1 MEITLA
7 VIGATLLL
15 SWIALHLYIHH
26 YRRHDVSPAAYP
38 WPKDVD
44 DEELDGIVDG
54 LMARMS
60 LQEKVEQLSGD
71 GGFPLLIRLGAMVLL
86 YGRFPNMYA
95 GRNERRGIPP
105 LSFSDGPRGVVVG
118 KATCFPV
125 AMARGA
131 SWDVELE
138 ARVGDALGQEVRA
151 VGANYFGGL
160 CINLL
165 RHPGWGRAQE
175 TYGEDPH
182 HLGEMGV
189 ALLTAVQRH
198 NVMACAKHFALNSI
212 ENSRFYV
219 DVTLDDRTAHE
230 VYLPHFRCCVDAG
243 VASVM
248 SAYNK
253 ARGRWCGHS
262 DWLLDEVL
270 RRDWGFEGFVTSD
283 WLWGIHDTVEPA
295 LAGMDV
301 EMPRTKHY
309 GRKLLAAVRDGSVPT
324 SVIDRNARRVVRT
337 KLRTVT
343 RDDPQAYPRELI
355 ACDRHRALA
364 REAAEKSMVL
374 LRNDGDVLPFDCNA
388 VRKLAVIGELAEAPN
403 TGDRG
408 SSRVSPPDV
417 VTFLDGLREFLGD
430 RGEVV
435 FDRGRDLDRARAA
448 ADGADAVVLVVGRRP
463 DDEGEN
469 LNSNHRP
476 GESRRVSRGGDRDS
490 LRLRPSEEALI
501 ADLAPRH
508 ANCVVVLVGG
518 SAIVVEPWRASA
530 PAILMAWYPGM
541 AGGTALARILFGE
554 VNPSGRLPFT
564 VPVDS
569 SQLPPFDPAAP
580 TAEYGY
586 FHGYTWMENQRLRPA
601 YPFGFGLSY
610 TRFAFEALE
619 LEQPEIPIDGEVV
632 ARVTVRNVGER
643 VGSVVAQC
651 YVGFPES
658 AVERPAKLLRGFT
671 KVSLDPGESHQLT
684 LRVPARSLAWFDPA
698 SREWVVESVRHTLW
712 VGSSSDDT
720 DLHRVEFRLVDSG

>member
-1 MEITLA
+1 MEIVLGA
-7 VIGATLLL
+7 VGALLL
-15 SWIALHLYIHH
+15 LWIALRLYVHH

-38 WPKDVD
+38 WPKGI
-44 DEELDGIVDG
+44 DEDELDEIVDG

-60 LQEKVEQLSGD
+60 LEEKVHQLSGD
-71 GGFPLLIRLGAMVLL
+71 GGFPLLIRLGAMVYL
-86 YGRFPNMYA
+86 YGRFPHMYA

-151 VGANYFGGL
+151 TGANYFGGL

-219 DVTLDDRTAHE
+219 DVTLDDRTLQE
-230 VYLPHFRCCVDAG
+230 VYLPHFRRCVEAD

-253 ARGRWCGHS
+253 VRGRWCGHS
-262 DWLLDEVL
+262 EWLLDEVL
-270 RRDWGFEGFVTSD
+270 RGDLGFEGFVTSD
-283 WLWGIHDTVEPA
+283 WLWGIHGTVEPA

-301 EMPRTKHY
+301 EMPRTRHY
-309 GRKLLAAVRDGSVPT
+309 GRKLLAAVRAGSVPAG
-324 SVIDRNARRVVRT
+324 VIDRNARRVVRT

-343 RDDPQAYPRELI
+343 REDPQPYPRELI
-355 ACDRHRALA
+355 ACARHRALA
-364 REAAEKSMVL
+364 QEAAEKSMVL
-374 LRNDGDVLPFDCNA
+374 LRNDDDVLPFDAGA
-388 VRKLAVIGELAEAPN
+388 VRKLAVIGDLADAPN

-408 SSRVSPPDV
+408 SSQVSPPEV
-417 VTFLDGLREFLGD
+417 VTFLDGLREHLGEH
-430 RGEVV
+430 GEVV
-435 FDRGRDLDRARAA
+435 FDRGRDPDRARAA
-448 ADGADAVVLVVGRRP
+448 VEGADAVVLVVGRRP

-469 LNSNHRP
+469 LNANHRP
-476 GESRRVSRGGDRDS
+476 GGSRRVSRGGDRGS
-490 LRLRPSEEALI
+490 LRLRPDEEALI
-501 ADLAPRH
+501 TDLAPRH
-508 ANCVVVLVGG
+508 GNTVVVLVGG
-518 SAIVVEPWRASA
+518 SAIVVEPWKSSA

-541 AGGTALARILFGE
+541 AGGTALARVLFGE

-564 VPVDS
+564 IPVDS
-569 SQLPPFDPAAP
+569 SQLPSFDPAAP

-601 YPFGFGLSY
+601 HPFGFGLSY

-619 LEQPEIPIDGEVV
+619 LEQPQIPTDGEVV
-632 ARVTVRNVGER
+632 ARVTVSNVGAR
-643 VGSVVAQC
+643 AGATVVQC

-671 KVSLDPGESHQLT
+671 KVSLDPGESRQLT
-684 LRVPARSLAWFDPA
+684 LRVPARSLAWFDP
-698 SREWVVESVRHTLW
+698 SGHEWVVEPTRHTLW
-712 VGSSSDDT
+712 VGSSSDDS
-720 DLHRVEFRLVDSG
+720 DLLRAEFQLIAAGS